1 MVDSLESSF
10 DSGTKNRNGNCG
22 CNSNGSSSHKMTIG
36 TSGGR
41 GQTHEHFIL
50 SRELGVTKLIA
61 VINKLN
67 CTYMPLNKERYNEIH
82 CCLTPLIRASRFV
95 VKRIQL
101 VPVNFFWSECQ
112 GLRGKE

>member
-22 CNSNGSSSHKMTIG
+22 CNSNGSSSHKTTIG
-36 TSGGR
+36 TNGGG
-41 GQTHEHFIL
+41 GQTHENFIL
-50 SRELGVTKLIA
+50 SRELGVTQLIV

-67 CTYMPLNKERYNEIH
+67 CTYMPLNKECYNVIQ

-95 VKRIQL
+95 MKRIQL
-101 VPVNFFWSECQ
+101 VHVSAWIGVNI
-112 GLRGKE
+112 KV